1 MTRHREPG
9 PGELAV
15 RPDDTAP
22 VPSADGEQALV
33 AAPEQAAQQ
42 PPNRPTG
49 PPAGRPRR
57 RRALVAGVLVLMLG
71 GAGAGGYALVADRS
85 SSSSATT
92 AAKAVTT
99 AVVSRANLVDTEQD
113 DGSLGYDD
121 QQTLHSGVRGVLTAL
136 PDEGATVSRGRSLYR
151 VDNQPVTLLY
161 GTLPLYRTLAA
172 GVDDGPDV
180 TQLERNLDALGY
192 GDNLTVDDHFSSATT
207 DAVKAWQTDRGL
219 KETGRV
225 DATQVVFVG
234 HAVRVG
240 KHKAAVGD
248 QVNAGAPVTDISST
262 TRVATVDLAADS
274 ASIAHVGDK
283 VDIELPSG
291 RTVKGTISEVG
302 KVATTASSTS
312 SGSTAGGS
320 TSSSSNSSSEATIT
334 VDIRVDQP
342 RQTGDLDQTPV
353 KVVFVKERKRGVL
366 AVPVTALV
374 ALAEGGYAVEV
385 SDGTTTHLAKVR
397 TGLFAGGQVEVTG
410 AGLRQGQ
417 RVVVPE

>member
-15 RPDDTAP
+15 RSDEGAP
-22 VPSADGEQALV
+22 VPSADHEQAPV
-33 AAPEQAAQQ
+33 AATERTAQR
-42 PPNRPTG
+42 PPTT
-49 PPAGRPRR
+49 PPALPTGRPRR
-57 RRALVAGVLVLMLG
+57 RRALVAGVLVLVLVG
-71 GAGAGGYALVADRS
+71 GGAGGYVLLADQS
-85 SSSSATT
+85 SDSDASTV
-92 AAKAVTT
+92 AKAVTT
-99 AVVSRANLVDTEQD
+99 AAVSRANLVDTEQD

-121 QQTLHSGVRGVLTAL
+121 QQTLRSGVRGVLTAL
-136 PDEGATVSRGRSLYR
+136 PDEGATVSRGQSLYR
-151 VDNQPVTLLY
+151 VNDKPVTLLY
-161 GTLPLYRTLAA
+161 GTLPLYRTLAS

-180 TQLERNLDALGY
+180 KQLEENLAALGY
-192 GDNLTVDDHFSSATT
+192 GEGLTVDEHFSSATT
-207 DAVKAWQTDRGL
+207 DAVKAWQADRGL
-219 KETGRV
+219 EETGGV

-262 TRVATVDLAADS
+262 TRVTTVDLAADS

-291 RTVKGTISEVG
+291 RTVKGTITEVG
-302 KVATTASSTS
+302 KVATAASSTS
-312 SGSTAGGS
+312 GSSGS
-320 TSSSSNSSSEATIT
+320 TSSSGSGSSTATIT
-334 VDIRVDQP
+334 VTIRVDQP
-342 RQTGDLDQTPV
+342 KQTGDLDQTPV
-353 KVVFVKERKRGVL
+353 KVDFVKQRKQRVL

-385 SDGTTTHLAKVR
+385 SDPTTNTTHLVKVT
-397 TGLFAGGQVEVTG
+397 TGLFAGGKVEVTG
-410 AGLRQGQ
+410 AGLHEGQ